1 MKRKGLVQFKRMNM
15 YYDSNE
21 YVSAVYSYNTL
32 IGYAYWKWG
41 VFKTWGYGTYSRTTS
56 KQITIFCNTFKLKR
70 VDIEKENY
78 L

>member
-1 MKRKGLVQFKRMNM
+1 MKRNGLVQFRHMQM
-15 YYDSNE
+15 WYDPSDI
-21 YVSAVYSYNTL
+21 VSSVYSYNTL

-41 VFKTWGYGTYSRTTS
+41 EFKTWGYGTYSQTTS